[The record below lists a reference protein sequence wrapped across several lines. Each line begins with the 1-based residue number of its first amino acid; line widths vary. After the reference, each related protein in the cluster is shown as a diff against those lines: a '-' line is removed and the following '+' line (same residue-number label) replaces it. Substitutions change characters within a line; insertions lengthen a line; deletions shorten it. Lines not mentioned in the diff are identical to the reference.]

1 MQREESHPLIAVTAN
16 SCWNIVNF
24 RSGLIDSLE
33 NAGYRVAALAPE
45 DAHAPKLLQ
54 RGIALETLRIDSK
67 GQSPRRDL
75 LLLWQYR
82 RALRRIRP
90 AAMLSFTM
98 KPNVYG
104 SLAAASLGIPVINN
118 VSGLGTAFIAG
129 GAIER
134 IVTALMRHAMRRSS
148 TVFFQN
154 SDDLSLFVERRIV
167 SPVQAQLINGSGIDL
182 DRFAPVVRTPE
193 ADSTPE
199 VDSTSEAI
207 GPIFLQV
214 GRLLRDKGVR
224 EFVEAARIVRA
235 TLPAARFRLLGPLG
249 AANRTAVPDDEVDA
263 WVASGLIDYRGEKD
277 DVRADLA
284 AADCVVLASY
294 REGLPRSL
302 IEAAAMGRP
311 AIATDVPGCRAAV
324 DDGVTGYLCAPRSGT
339 ALAEAM
345 LRFAAL
351 DQEARNRMGVA
362 ARAKAVREFDQKLV
376 AAAYLD
382 ALARAGVI
390 AAPSRAG

>member
-1 MQREESHPLIAVTAN
+1 MQREETHPLIAVTAN

-45 DAHAPKLLQ
+45 DVHAPKLLQ
-54 RGIALETLRIDSK
+54 RGIALEKLRIDSK

-134 IVTALMRHAMRRSS
+134 IVTALMRQAMRRSS

-154 SDDLSLFVERRIV
+154 SDDLSLFVARRIV

-193 ADSTPE
+193 ADSTP
-199 VDSTSEAI
+199 EAI

-351 DQEARNRMGVA
+351 DHEARNRMGVA

-390 AAPSRAG
+390 AAPNRAV

>member
-1 MQREESHPLIAVTAN
+1 MIAVTAN

-45 DAHAPKLLQ
+45 DVHAPKLLQ
-54 RGIALETLRIDSK
+54 RGIALEKLRIDSK

-154 SDDLSLFVERRIV
+154 SDDLSLFVARRIV

-199 VDSTSEAI
+199 AI

-214 GRLLRDKGVR
+214 GRLLRDKGVC

-249 AANRTAVPDDEVDA
+249 AANRTAVLDDEVDA
-263 WVASGLIDYRGEKD
+263 WVASGLIDYRGEND

-351 DQEARNRMGVA
+351 DHEARNRMGVA
-362 ARAKAVREFDQKLV
+362 ARAKAVGEFDQKLV

-390 AAPSRAG
+390 AAPNRTG

>member
-1 MQREESHPLIAVTAN
+1 M
-16 SCWNIVNF
+16 
-24 RSGLIDSLE
+24 
-33 NAGYRVAALAPE
+33 
-45 DAHAPKLLQ
+45 
-54 RGIALETLRIDSK
+54 
-67 GQSPRRDL
+67 
-75 LLLWQYR
+75 
-82 RALRRIRP
+82 
-90 AAMLSFTM
+90 
-98 KPNVYG
+98 
-104 SLAAASLGIPVINN
+104 
-118 VSGLGTAFIAG
+118 
-129 GAIER
+129 
-134 IVTALMRHAMRRSS
+134 
-148 TVFFQN
+148 
-154 SDDLSLFVERRIV
+154 
-167 SPVQAQLINGSGIDL
+167 
-182 DRFAPVVRTPE
+182 
-193 ADSTPE
+193 
-199 VDSTSEAI
+199 
-207 GPIFLQV
+207 
-214 GRLLRDKGVR
+214 R

-351 DQEARNRMGVA
+351 DHEARNRMGVA
-362 ARAKAVREFDQKLV
+362 ARAKAVGEFDQKLV

-390 AAPSRAG
+390 AAPNRTG

>member
-1 MQREESHPLIAVTAN
+1 LIAVTAN

-45 DAHAPKLLQ
+45 DVHAPKLLQ
-54 RGIALETLRIDSK
+54 RGIALEKLRIDSK

-134 IVTALMRHAMRRSS
+134 IVTALMRLAMRRSS

-154 SDDLSLFVERRIV
+154 SDDLSLFVARRIV

-193 ADSTPE
+193 VDSTPEAVSTPE

-351 DQEARNRMGVA
+351 DHEARNRMGVA
-362 ARAKAVREFDQKLV
+362 ARAKAVGEFDQKLV

-390 AAPSRAG
+390 AAPNRTG

>member
-1 MQREESHPLIAVTAN
+1 
-16 SCWNIVNF
+16 
-24 RSGLIDSLE
+24 
-33 NAGYRVAALAPE
+33 
-45 DAHAPKLLQ
+45 
-54 RGIALETLRIDSK
+54 
-67 GQSPRRDL
+67 
-75 LLLWQYR
+75 
-82 RALRRIRP
+82 
-90 AAMLSFTM
+90 MLSFTM

-104 SLAAASLGIPVINN
+104 SLAAESLGIPVINN

-134 IVTALMRHAMRRSS
+134 IVTALMRRAMRRSS

-154 SDDLSLFVERRIV
+154 SDDLSLFVARCIV

-199 VDSTSEAI
+199 VDSTPEAT

-249 AANRTAVPDDEVDA
+249 AANRTAVSDDEVDA

-351 DQEARNRMGVA
+351 DHEARNRMGVA
-362 ARAKAVREFDQKLV
+362 ARAKAVGEFDQKLV

-390 AAPSRAG
+390 AAPNRAG